1 MNEIKVSAERD
12 YVVSF
17 PNSWRSRFNE
27 LVANRRFAVIVPEQ
41 ISSQIKDVID
51 PSHLILTSDGESQ
64 KSIDTYGSIL
74 EKLAL
79 MGLDRSSLIVGIGG
93 GATTDLAGFV
103 AATYLR
109 GVDWVAI
116 PTTVAGMVDAAI
128 GGKTGVNLT
137 SGKNLVGA
145 FYSPHEVVIDTN
157 WLSTL
162 SDRDIRAGLAEAVKC
177 GFISEPKILEFVTDW
192 KRNLTEIIAL
202 SVGVKAGVVSRDFK
216 ESHEREILNYGHT
229 LGHAIEKHSGYSLRH
244 GEAVSIGMCF
254 AADLSVKLSGL
265 SGSIAEQHREIL
277 QSLELPV
284 TYSATAF
291 DALFD
296 LMQSDKKRG
305 ADGLRFVT
313 LKALSATDRATASKE
328 LLNECYLKSVGR

>member
-1 MNEIKVSAERD
+1 
-12 YVVSF
+12 
-17 PNSWRSRFNE
+17 
-27 LVANRRFAVIVPEQ
+27 
-41 ISSQIKDVID
+41 
-51 PSHLILTSDGESQ
+51 
-64 KSIDTYGSIL
+64 
-74 EKLAL
+74 
-79 MGLDRSSLIVGIGG
+79 
-93 GATTDLAGFV
+93 
-103 AATYLR
+103 
-109 GVDWVAI
+109 
-116 PTTVAGMVDAAI
+116 
-128 GGKTGVNLT
+128 
-137 SGKNLVGA
+137 
-145 FYSPHEVVIDTN
+145 
-157 WLSTL
+157 
-162 SDRDIRAGLAEAVKC
+162 
-177 GFISEPKILEFVTDW
+177 
-192 KRNLTEIIAL
+192 L

-296 LMQSDKKRG
+296 LMQSNKKRG

-313 LKALSATDRATASKE
+313 LKALGATDRVTASKE
-328 LLNECYLKSVGR
+328 LLNECYRKSVGR

>member
-27 LVANRRFAVIVPEQ
+27 LIANRSFAVIAPEQ
-41 ISSQIKDVID
+41 ISSQIKDVVD
-51 PSHLILTSDGESQ
+51 PSRLILTSDGESQ
-64 KSIDTYGSIL
+64 KSIGTYGSIL

-137 SGKNLVGA
+137 SGKNLAGA
-145 FYSPHEVVIDTN
+145 FFSPHEVVIDTN

-177 GFISEPKILEFVTDW
+177 GFISAPKILELVTDW

-254 AADLSVKLSGL
+254 AAELSVKLSDL

-305 ADGLRFVT
+305 VDGLRFVT
-313 LKALSATDRATASKE
+313 LKALGATDRVTVSKE
-328 LLNECYLKSVGR
+328 VLNECYRNSVGR

>member
-17 PNSWRSRFNE
+17 PKSWRSRFNE
-27 LVANRRFAVIVPEQ
+27 LIANRSFAVIVPEQ
-41 ISSQIKDVID
+41 ISSQIKDVVD
-51 PSHLILTSDGESQ
+51 PSRLILTSDGESQ

-137 SGKNLVGA
+137 AGKNLVGA

-177 GFISEPKILEFVTDW
+177 GFISEPKILELVTDW

-202 SVGVKAGVVSRDFK
+202 SVGVKAGVVARDFK

-254 AADLSVKLSGL
+254 AAELSVKLSGL

-284 TYSATAF
+284 TYLATAF

-313 LKALSATDRATASKE
+313 LKALGATDRATASKE
-328 LLNECYLKSVGR
+328 LLNECYRKSVGR

>member
-1 MNEIKVSAERD
+1 
-12 YVVSF
+12 
-17 PNSWRSRFNE
+17 
-27 LVANRRFAVIVPEQ
+27 
-41 ISSQIKDVID
+41 
-51 PSHLILTSDGESQ
+51 
-64 KSIDTYGSIL
+64 
-74 EKLAL
+74 
-79 MGLDRSSLIVGIGG
+79 VGIGG

-137 SGKNLVGA
+137 SGKNLAGA
-145 FYSPHEVVIDTN
+145 FYSPKEVVIDTS

-177 GFISEPKILEFVTDW
+177 GFISEPKILDLIFDW

-202 SVGVKAGVVSRDFK
+202 SVGVKADVVSRDFK
-216 ESHEREILNYGHT
+216 ESYEREILNYGHT
-229 LGHAIEKHSGYSLRH
+229 LGHAIEKYSDYSLRH

-254 AADLSVKLSGL
+254 AADLSVMLSGL
-265 SGSIAEQHREIL
+265 SGSIAEKHREIL

-291 DALFD
+291 DGLFD

-313 LKALSATDRATASKE
+313 LKALGSTDRVTASKE
-328 LLNECYLKSVGR
+328 VLNECYLESVGR